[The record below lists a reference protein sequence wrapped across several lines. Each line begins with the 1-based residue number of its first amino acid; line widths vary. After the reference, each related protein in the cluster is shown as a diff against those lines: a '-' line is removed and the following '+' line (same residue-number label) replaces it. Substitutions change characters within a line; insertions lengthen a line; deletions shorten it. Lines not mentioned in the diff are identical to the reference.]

1 MKRKDDDRA
10 RFQPRFQKRRTLHL
24 SDEEDARLVREAK
37 AAGISVSEYMR
48 RRFFGG
54 RPIIARTD
62 DQAIR
67 DLRRLGGLLKHSFTA
82 VRENGGASVVRE
94 MENLLRRIGEAIDR
108 LGGKA

>member
-1 MKRKDDDRA
+1 MGKKDEDRVK
-10 RFQPRFQKRRTLHL
+10 FQRRRTLRL
-24 SDEEDARLVREAK
+24 SGEEDARLTREAE

-62 DQAIR
+62 EQAIR
-67 DLRRLGGLLKHSFTA
+67 DLRRLGGLLKHSFAT

-94 MENLLRRIGEAIDR
+94 MEILLRRIGEAIDL
-108 LGGKA
+108 LGEQK

>member
-1 MKRKDDDRA
+1 MGKKDEDRVK
-10 RFQPRFQKRRTLHL
+10 FQRRRTLRL
-24 SDEEDARLVREAK
+24 SGEEDARLTREAE

-67 DLRRLGGLLKHSFTA
+67 DLRRLGGLLKHSFAA
-82 VRENGGASVVRE
+82 VREHGGASVVRE
-94 MENLLRRIGEAIDR
+94 MESLLRRIGEAIDR
-108 LGGKA
+108 LGEQK

>member
-1 MKRKDDDRA
+1 MGKKDEDRVK
-10 RFQPRFQKRRTLHL
+10 FQRRRTLRL
-24 SDEEDARLVREAK
+24 SGEEDARLTREAE

-62 DQAIR
+62 EQAIR

-82 VRENGGASVVRE
+82 VRENGGASIVRE
-94 MENLLRRIGEAIDR
+94 MESLLRRIGEAIDR
-108 LGGKA
+108 LGGQK